1 MAPTPPFS
9 LAGRTALVTGSSTGL
24 GKAVAACLGHAGA
37 KVALNY
43 ANNQARGEAAL
54 AELRESGIEAD
65 LFRADVS
72 DEAGVDQLFTA
83 IEGSLGPV
91 DIVVVNATP
100 DQPHATIENYDWDFY
115 QQMLDFFVKSPYLLA
130 RRALPSMKSR
140 QHGRLINITSEV
152 FHLGVHPFSAYVAA
166 KGGQTGWSR
175 SMAGELAPFGIT
187 VNMIAPAG
195 SPWSAMRRIRRP
207 TKTPTSPASRWA
219 AGEPQ
224 PTSAGPRLISPATRL
239 PSLPA
244 RRSPSTAARPAG
256 SRWPLVADGRW

>member
-187 VNMIAPAG
+187 VNMIAPGWIPVERHEKDSQADKDAYLASIPMG
-195 SPWSAMRRIRRP
+195 RCG
-207 TKTPTSPASRWA
+207 TPADVGWA
-219 AGEPQ
+219 AAYFASDEAAFVTGQ
-224 PTSAGPRLISPATRL
+224 TIAVNGGTTR
-239 PSLPA
+239 
-244 RRSPSTAARPAG
+244 
-256 SRWPLVADGRW
+256 W

>member
-91 DIVVVNATP
+91 DIVVVVT
-100 DQPHATIENYDWDFY
+100 
-115 QQMLDFFVKSPYLLA
+115 
-130 RRALPSMKSR
+130 R
-140 QHGRLINITSEV
+140 
-152 FHLGVHPFSAYVAA
+152 
-166 KGGQTGWSR
+166 
-175 SMAGELAPFGIT
+175 
-187 VNMIAPAG
+187 
-195 SPWSAMRRIRRP
+195 RRI
-207 TKTPTSPASRWA
+207 A
-219 AGEPQ
+219 
-224 PTSAGPRLISPATRL
+224 
-239 PSLPA
+239 
-244 RRSPSTAARPAG
+244 
-256 SRWPLVADGRW
+256 